1 MKTINDLAV
10 IEELD
15 PEFITCV
22 ADGMINQYE
31 GGPRHHPPIDPGH
44 GGLDQPYGES
54 NDSLRFG
61 AGPWGSGYGSPT
73 GPWPV

>member
-1 MKTINDLAV
+1 VKTINDLAV

-15 PEFITCV
+15 PESIARV
-22 ADGMINQYE
+22 AGGMINLYD
-31 GGPRHHPPIDPGH
+31 GPRPHPPIDPGH